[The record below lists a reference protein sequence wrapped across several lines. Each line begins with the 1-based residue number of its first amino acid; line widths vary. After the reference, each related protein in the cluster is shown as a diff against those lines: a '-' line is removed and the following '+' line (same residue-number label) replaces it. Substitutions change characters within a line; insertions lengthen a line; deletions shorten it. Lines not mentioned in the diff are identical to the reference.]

1 MTNIQHK
8 AKNITKPVYSS
19 FIPNMLLTIGDSDD
33 DGDADA
39 DEVDDDISDFVTEV
53 AVLLCGIM
61 ENDNDENNDNSTE

>member
-1 MTNIQHK
+1 MTNIQHN

-39 DEVDDDISDFVTEV
+39 DTDEVDDISDFVTEV
-53 AVLLCGIM
+53 AVLLCGIT
-61 ENDNDENNDNSTE
+61 ENDSSDNN